1 MCVCKWLYMQIYLHN
16 RHLHLWFADSEIC
29 PELSF
34 TLWTAP
40 DTYFTTSHYSYLPL
54 NSPQRNSAHDFTGI
68 WTLIV
73 YSAEM
78 KTVSDANIC
87 SVFSCQQMTAVSVHR
102 VDEFMNRSRWITPA
116 SEELLFAIWPE
127 MCQVPPSQSEGV
139 RGIFS
144 VTRSTIS
151 RDIISPPQSWSYKRK
166 ILHKLFVYRD
176 MLGIFAIVERIS
188 LTLLSCQQ

>member
-1 MCVCKWLYMQIYLHN
+1 MCVHGCTCRFICTTDIFICDLLTQRSAQSWALP
-16 RHLHLWFADSEIC
+16 SEQ
-29 PELSF
+29 LQ
-34 TLWTAP
+34 T
-40 DTYFTTSHYSYLPL
+40 TYFTTSHYSYLPL
-54 NSPQRNSAHDFTGI
+54 NSPQRNSAHDFTGV

-151 RDIISPPQSWSYKRK
+151 RDIISPPQS
-166 ILHKLFVYRD
+166 
-176 MLGIFAIVERIS
+176 
-188 LTLLSCQQ
+188 